1 MHTICIRLNIAVVSL
16 NIVLT
21 TTILIELAHP
31 VFLFFVAAC
40 GVASVIE
47 MGLSLLFFTS
57 RVICRPIQ
65 ACRGETPELKE
76 DANSL
81 STPLMHFLN

>member
-1 MHTICIRLNIAVVSL
+1 MHTTCIRLNIVVVLL
-16 NIVLT
+16 NILLT
-21 TTILIELAHP
+21 STILIELAHP
-31 VFLFFVAAC
+31 VFMFFVGSC

-47 MGLSLLFFTS
+47 MGLSLFFFVS
-57 RVICRPIQ
+57 RVLYRPIR

-76 DANSL
+76 DADSL